1 MFLQDVFTTT
11 TNTTRV
17 HVNCMEAGSNVFCS
31 LDLATYKYW
40 LLNNT
45 SCTKQY
51 PEAKQFRLFQ
61 FFPTKVIKHYLSSI
75 KNKVGSIFWY
85 LLCMFLFALEKV

>member
-1 MFLQDVFTTT
+1 LGKNQYINKFFHGVVNMSHVTVFLQDVFTFT

-40 LLNNT
+40 L
-45 SCTKQY
+45 
-51 PEAKQFRLFQ
+51 
-61 FFPTKVIKHYLSSI
+61 
-75 KNKVGSIFWY
+75 
-85 LLCMFLFALEKV
+85 